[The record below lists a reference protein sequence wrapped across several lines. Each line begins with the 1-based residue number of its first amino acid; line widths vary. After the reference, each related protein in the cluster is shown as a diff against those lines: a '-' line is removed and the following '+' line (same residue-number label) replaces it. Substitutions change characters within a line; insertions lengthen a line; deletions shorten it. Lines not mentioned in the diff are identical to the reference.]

1 MYVDALSHLP
11 RFADR
16 VAKMLERRILIN
28 RTSETVLRFL
38 PPYILGKEH
47 VDEAIDALD
56 TILTEHAPAPA
67 GEQAHHTKG
76 GTHIG

>member
-1 MYVDALSHLP
+1 MLAVDLDSAEL
-11 RFADR
+11 
-16 VAKMLERRILIN
+16 AKTVLAEMMKRRILIN

-38 PPYILGKEH
+38 PPYILGEEH

-56 TILTEHAPAPA
+56 TIFTKHSPEHV
-67 GEQAHHTKG
+67 GEQAHTKG